1 MGEGAQREWLEAE
14 KYGMIHEFDRAMA
27 VPIMERLR
35 AEALAF
41 KLPHPDTVLPAAVIP
56 WLQGRNCPELCRD

>member
-1 MGEGAQREWLEAE
+1 
-14 KYGMIHEFDRAMA
+14 
-27 VPIMERLR
+27 MERLR

-41 KLPHPDTVLPAAVIP
+41 NVPHPDTVLPAAVIP